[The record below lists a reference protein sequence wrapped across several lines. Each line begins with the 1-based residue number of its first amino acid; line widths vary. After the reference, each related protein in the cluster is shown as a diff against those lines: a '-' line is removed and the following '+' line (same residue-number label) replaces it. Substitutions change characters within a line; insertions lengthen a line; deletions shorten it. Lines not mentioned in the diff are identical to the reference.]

1 MKTTKLLTLILL
13 VFSGML
19 SKAQSVSNVQAYPNP
34 FVKDVNIHFDLNQDD
49 TVTLKVFNL
58 IGKNV
63 GVLYSGEALKK
74 DAYNVIFNGDSL
86 SNGVYFLKFENGDSS
101 ISKKLIKDT
110 VMTTEVFQINLE
122 NKQLNIIADSQTGM
136 VKITLEGKKQV
147 TVSDLS
153 GRVIK
158 KVVFEG
164 EELDL
169 SALRQGS
176 YIISVYLVDD
186 HKISTQKMIK
196 L

>member
-1 MKTTKLLTLILL
+1 MKTIQIFAYSLLILW
-13 VFSGML
+13 GINTQ
-19 SKAQSVSNVQAYPNP
+19 AQSVSNFQAYPNP
-34 FVKDVNIHFDLNQDD
+34 FVKDVNIHFDLNKDD
-49 TVTLKVFNL
+49 TVTLEVFNL

-63 GVLYSGEALKK
+63 GSIYTGQALKK
-74 DAYNVIFNGDSL
+74 DAYNVVFNGDSL
-86 SNGVYFLKFENGDSS
+86 SDGVYFLKFHDGDTS

-122 NKQLNIIADSQTGM
+122 NKQLDIIADSQTGM
-136 VKITLEGKKQV
+136 VRITLEGKKQV

-158 KVVFEG
+158 RVVFEG

-169 SALRQGS
+169 STLRQGS
-176 YIISVYLVDD
+176 YIISVYLLEDN
-186 HKISTQKMIK
+186 KISTQKMIK